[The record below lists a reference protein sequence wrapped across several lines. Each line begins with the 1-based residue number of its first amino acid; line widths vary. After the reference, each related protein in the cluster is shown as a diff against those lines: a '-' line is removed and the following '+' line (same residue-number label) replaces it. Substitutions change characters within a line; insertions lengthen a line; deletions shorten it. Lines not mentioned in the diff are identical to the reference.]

1 MRWQHRPFFV
11 TDQLLGNSVRKIALH
26 SRSDSRTPL
35 WSENTAP
42 AYAWPEKDVEA
53 YTSSS
58 PKYQDTV
65 AHRIGDSEKIDI
77 LTRSNSGEVGAKFCV
92 GGSIDGYLANPIHES
107 ITFAALGHCSYNMAP
122 GTTLAAGSNAQW
134 EYVRGAIFNDDPDSL
149 LFDDSEN
156 QNHEHSSGLTWLA
169 KFKMGK
175 YDWAENTSDK
185 MTNATG
191 RSHFGDLQFLHC
203 MASDSSEKAQATKDK
218 IMIWVEV
225 LWKLAT
231 GEDGIN
237 ADTVIGKSAI
247 GQFLP
252 DGSAPDRNRTFKS
265 LLGGDTK
272 FANLDI
278 QRRAFGSMLHFI
290 QDSYALG
297 HTRRVLQNP
306 QDVKTKAPK
315 LSMKL
320 GRADRWGPIRN
331 FHVYNGQDEE
341 NHKHYDHYWNSVPQ
355 PDNLGNLNQFNYLLG
370 TRDAVDKCIELIQLR
385 QAGKQWNTG
394 ISEFFDTQVFALADP
409 NASADAGIWP

>member
-1 MRWQHRPFFV
+1 MCFGR
-11 TDQLLGNSVRKIALH
+11 RKIAL
-26 SRSDSRTPL
+26 RSDSRSPL
-35 WSENTAP
+35 WSEATTP
-42 AYAWPEKDVEA
+42 AYTWPEKDVDA

-58 PKYQDTV
+58 PAYSDTV
-65 AHRIGDSEKIDI
+65 SDRIVESEKTNF
-77 LTRSNSGEVGAKFCV
+77 LTRSSSGEVGAKFCI
-92 GGSIDGYLANPIHES
+92 GGSLDGYLANPIHES
-107 ITFAALGHCSYNMAP
+107 ITFAALGHCSYNMQP
-122 GTTLAAGSNAQW
+122 GTSLAAGNNAQW

-149 LFDDSEN
+149 LFDDKEN

-169 KFKMGK
+169 KFKVGK
-175 YDWAENTSDK
+175 HDWENDASDK

-203 MASDSSEKAQATKDK
+203 MASKQNEPATVTKDK
-218 IMIWVEV
+218 IMTWIKV
-225 LWKLAT
+225 LWKLTT

-237 ADTVIGKSAI
+237 ADTVIGKTAI
-247 GQFLP
+247 SEFLP

-272 FANLDI
+272 FANIDV
-278 QRRAFGSMLHFI
+278 QRRAFGSILHFI

-297 HTRRVLQNP
+297 HTRRVLLNP
-306 QDVKTKAPK
+306 QDVKTKDPK

-331 FHVYNGQDEE
+331 FHVYNGQDED

-355 PDNLGNLNQFNYLLG
+355 PDNLANLNQFNYLLG

-385 QAGKQWNTG
+385 QADKKWDTG
-394 ISEFFDTQVFALADP
+394 IFEFFDTKVFALVDHPGGAD
-409 NASADAGIWP
+409 SGIWP